1 MRNFMCLTSFTQIKE
16 KDVKQME
23 FRIGIEYNC
32 YRLEIWKGDGVLV
45 AVLSDTYAEFHVFN
59 VVYSN

>member
-1 MRNFMCLTSFTQIKE
+1 MKFH
-16 KDVKQME
+16 
-23 FRIGIEYNC
+23 IGIEYDSQPE
-32 YRLEIWKGDGVLV
+32 RGDSVLV